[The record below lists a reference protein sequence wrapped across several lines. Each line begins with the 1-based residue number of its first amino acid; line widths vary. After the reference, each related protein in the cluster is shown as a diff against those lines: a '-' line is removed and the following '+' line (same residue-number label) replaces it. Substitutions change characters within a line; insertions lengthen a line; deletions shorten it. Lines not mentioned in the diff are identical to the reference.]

1 MKIKE
6 IKYVNS
12 NESNSIDE
20 VKKIEVI
27 IGKTMFTITESI
39 DHKLTINK
47 AGEETDSMFITPR
60 YTNEIEIL

>member
-1 MKIKE
+1 MNLTQLMKL
-6 IKYVNS
+6 
-12 NESNSIDE
+12 
-20 VKKIEVI
+20 KKIEVT